1 MTEVLD
7 KPDAV
12 APRTK
17 PGLVLAIV
25 VIGVVMSA
33 VDTTIVILALPSM
46 ERSLHIAL
54 SGIIWVIVGYLL
66 VITLTATQV
75 GRLGDMFGRVRMYEA
90 GFLVFII
97 GSALCAVAS
106 NGAMIIGFRVL
117 QGLGGAFITA
127 NSGAVLADNF
137 PAERRGRAFGFQAVG
152 WNVGAIL
159 GILLGGVIVTYV
171 SWRWIFWINVPTGLG
186 ALALAIPYLHD
197 RGYRE
202 RQRIDWAGMV
212 TLGIGLFFI
221 LWAMVKLATV
231 SFSGEVQAALVVGI
245 VFVIIFAFIERH
257 VREPMVNL
265 SLFRIPTMP
274 SALLAAMF
282 QAVGNFAVL
291 FLVIMYL
298 QGVRGL
304 SPLHASLLLVPGYLI
319 GGAFAPFGGRLA
331 DRIGPVWP
339 ATVGLMI
346 QIVSLAIYAQL
357 GAKAPY
363 EIVIIASIV
372 SGVGSAGF
380 FPANTTAVMTAAPGR
395 AFGTANGLLRTFSNV
410 GMVFSF
416 AVAILVAARSISKK
430 LAFQIFV
437 GTTSLPRHL
446 TATFNSGLH
455 SAFYSAMG
463 FMVVAAVLSSLRLVH
478 RRRANQRTLAAP
490 VEAEPARAG

>member
-7 KPDAV
+7 QPDAV
-12 APRTK
+12 ATRTK
-17 PGLVLAIV
+17 PALVLAIV
-25 VIGVVMSA
+25 VIGVVMAA
-33 VDTTIVILALPSM
+33 VDTTIVVLALPSM

-54 SGIIWVIVGYLL
+54 SGVIWVIVGYLL

-97 GSALCAVAS
+97 GSALCGAS
-106 NGAMIIGFRVL
+106 WSVQSLIVFRVL

-152 WNVGAIL
+152 WNVGSIL
-159 GILLGGVIVTYV
+159 GILLGGVIITFV
-171 SWRWIFWINVPTGLG
+171 SWRWIFWINVPTGIG
-186 ALALAIPYLHD
+186 ALAVAIPYLHD
-197 RGYRE
+197 RGHRE
-202 RQRIDWAGMV
+202 RQRIDWAGMI

-231 SFSGEVQAALVVGI
+231 SFSGEVQAALAIGI
-245 VFVIIFAFIERH
+245 GFVIIFAFIERY
-257 VREPMVNL
+257 VSEPMVNL

-274 SALLAAMF
+274 STLLAATF
-282 QAVGNFAVL
+282 QSVGNFAVL

-304 SPLHASLLLVPGYLI
+304 TPLHASLLLVPGYLI
-319 GGAFAPFGGRLA
+319 GGAFAPYGGRLA

-339 ATVGLMI
+339 ATVGLMV

-357 GAKAPY
+357 GVKTPY
-363 EIVIIASIV
+363 ELVIVASTV
-372 SGVGSAGF
+372 SGIGSAGF
-380 FPANTTAVMTAAPGR
+380 FPANTTAVMSIVPGN

-446 TATFNSGLH
+446 TAVFNSGLH
-455 SAFYSAMG
+455 SAFYAAMG
-463 FMVVAAVLSSLRLVH
+463 FMAIAATLSSLRLKH
-478 RRRANQRTLAAP
+478 RRRANVHTETLAA
-490 VEAEPARAG
+490 EAEPARAS

>member
-1 MTEVLD
+1 MASILD
-7 KPDAV
+7 APGAV
-12 APRTK
+12 APRTR

-25 VIGVVMSA
+25 VVGVVMAA
-33 VDTTIVILALPSM
+33 VDTTIVVLALPSM

-54 SGIIWVIVGYLL
+54 SGVIWVIVSYLL

-106 NGAMIIGFRVL
+106 NGAMIIGFRIL

-152 WNVGAIL
+152 WNVGSIL
-159 GILLGGVIVTYV
+159 GILLGGVIITYV
-171 SWRWIFWINVPTGLG
+171 SWRWIFWINVPTGIA
-186 ALALAIPYLHD
+186 ALAVAIPNLHD
-197 RGYRE
+197 RGHRE

-231 SFSGEVQAALVVGI
+231 SFSGEVQAALAIGI

-257 VREPMVNL
+257 VSEPMVNL

-274 SALLAAMF
+274 STLLAATF
-282 QAVGNFAVL
+282 QSVGNFAVL

-304 SPLHASLLLVPGYLI
+304 TPLHASLLLVPGYLI
-319 GGAFAPFGGRLA
+319 GGAFAPYGGRLA

-339 ATVGLMI
+339 ATVGLMV

-357 GAKAPY
+357 GVKTPY
-363 EIVIIASIV
+363 ELVIVASTV
-372 SGVGSAGF
+372 SGIGSAGF
-380 FPANTTAVMTAAPGR
+380 FPANTTAVMSVVPGN

-446 TATFNSGLH
+446 TAVFNSGLH
-455 SAFYSAMG
+455 SAFYAAMG
-463 FMVVAAVLSSLRLVH
+463 FMAIAAVLSSLRLKH
-478 RRRANQRTLAAP
+478 RRRANVQTETVAT
-490 VEAEPARAG
+490 EAEHARAG

>member
-363 EIVIIASIV
+363 GIVIIASIV

>member
-1 MTEVLD
+1 MADILD
-7 KPDAV
+7 SPSAV

-17 PGLVLAIV
+17 PALVLAIV
-25 VIGVVMSA
+25 VVGVVMAA
-33 VDTTIVILALPSM
+33 VDTTIVVLALPSM

-54 SGIIWVIVGYLL
+54 SGVIWVIVGYLL

-97 GSALCAVAS
+97 GSALCAVAA

-152 WNVGAIL
+152 WNVGSIL
-159 GILLGGVIVTYV
+159 GILLGGVIITYV
-171 SWRWIFWINVPTGLG
+171 SWRWIFWINVPTGIG
-186 ALALAIPYLHD
+186 ALAVAIPYLHD
-197 RGYRE
+197 RGQRE
-202 RQRIDWAGMV
+202 RQRIDWAGMI

-231 SFSGEVQAALVVGI
+231 SFSGEVQAALAIGI
-245 VFVIIFAFIERH
+245 VFVIIFAFVERY
-257 VREPMVNL
+257 VSEPMVNL

-274 SALLAAMF
+274 STLLAATF
-282 QAVGNFAVL
+282 QSVGNFAVL

-319 GGAFAPFGGRLA
+319 GGAFAPYGGRLA

-339 ATVGLMI
+339 ATVGLLV

-357 GAKAPY
+357 GVKTPY
-363 EIVIIASIV
+363 ELVIVASTV
-372 SGVGSAGF
+372 SGIGSAGF
-380 FPANTTAVMTAAPGR
+380 FPANTTAVMSVVPGN

-446 TATFNSGLH
+446 TAVFNSGLH
-455 SAFYSAMG
+455 SAFYAAMG
-463 FMVVAAVLSSLRLVH
+463 FMAIAAFLSSLRLKH
-478 RRRANQRTLAAP
+478 RRRSTVQTETLATGT
-490 VEAEPARAG
+490 EHARAS

>member
-1 MTEVLD
+1 
-7 KPDAV
+7 
-12 APRTK
+12 
-17 PGLVLAIV
+17 
-25 VIGVVMSA
+25 
-33 VDTTIVILALPSM
+33 
-46 ERSLHIAL
+46 
-54 SGIIWVIVGYLL
+54 
-66 VITLTATQV
+66 
-75 GRLGDMFGRVRMYEA
+75 
-90 GFLVFII
+90 
-97 GSALCAVAS
+97 
-106 NGAMIIGFRVL
+106 MIIGFRVL

-363 EIVIIASIV
+363 GIVIIASIV

-380 FPANTTAVMTAAPGR
+380 FPANTTAVMTAAPGK

-463 FMVVAAVLSSLRLVH
+463 FMVVAAVLSSLRLLH

>member
-1 MTEVLD
+1 
-7 KPDAV
+7 
-12 APRTK
+12 
-17 PGLVLAIV
+17 
-25 VIGVVMSA
+25 
-33 VDTTIVILALPSM
+33 
-46 ERSLHIAL
+46 
-54 SGIIWVIVGYLL
+54 
-66 VITLTATQV
+66 
-75 GRLGDMFGRVRMYEA
+75 
-90 GFLVFII
+90 
-97 GSALCAVAS
+97 
-106 NGAMIIGFRVL
+106 VL

-152 WNVGAIL
+152 WNVGSIL
-159 GILLGGVIVTYV
+159 GILLGGVIITYV
-171 SWRWIFWINVPTGLG
+171 SWRWIFWINVPTGIG
-186 ALALAIPYLHD
+186 ALAVAIPYLHD
-197 RGYRE
+197 RGQRE
-202 RQRIDWAGMV
+202 RQRIDWAGMI

-231 SFSGEVQAALVVGI
+231 SFSGEVQAALAIGI
-245 VFVIIFAFIERH
+245 VFVIIFAFVERY
-257 VREPMVNL
+257 VSEPMVNL

-274 SALLAAMF
+274 STLLAATF
-282 QAVGNFAVL
+282 QSVGNFAVL

-319 GGAFAPFGGRLA
+319 GGAFAPYGGRLA

-339 ATVGLMI
+339 ATVGLLV

-357 GAKAPY
+357 GVKTPY
-363 EIVIIASIV
+363 ELVIVASTV
-372 SGVGSAGF
+372 SGIGSAGF
-380 FPANTTAVMTAAPGR
+380 FPANTTAVMSVVPGN

-446 TATFNSGLH
+446 TAVFNSGLH
-455 SAFYSAMG
+455 SAFYAAMG
-463 FMVVAAVLSSLRLVH
+463 FMAIAAFLSSLRLKH
-478 RRRANQRTLAAP
+478 RRRATVQTETLATGT
-490 VEAEPARAG
+490 EHARAS

>member
-1 MTEVLD
+1 MTDILD
-7 KPDAV
+7 SPGAV

-17 PGLVLAIV
+17 PALVLAIV
-25 VIGVVMSA
+25 VVGVVMAA
-33 VDTTIVILALPSM
+33 VDTTIVVLALPSM

-54 SGIIWVIVGYLL
+54 SGVIWVIVGYLL

-152 WNVGAIL
+152 WNVGSIL
-159 GILLGGVIVTYV
+159 GILLGGVIITYV
-171 SWRWIFWINVPTGLG
+171 SWRWIFWINVPTGIA
-186 ALALAIPYLHD
+186 ALAVAIPYLHD
-197 RGYRE
+197 RGHRE
-202 RQRIDWAGMV
+202 RQRIDWAGMI

-231 SFSGEVQAALVVGI
+231 SFSGEVQAALAIGI
-245 VFVIIFAFIERH
+245 AFVIIFAVIERY
-257 VREPMVNL
+257 VSEPMVNL

-274 SALLAAMF
+274 STLLAATF
-282 QAVGNFAVL
+282 QSVGNFAVL

-319 GGAFAPFGGRLA
+319 GGAFAPYGGRLA

-339 ATVGLMI
+339 ATVGLMV

-357 GAKAPY
+357 GVKTPY
-363 EIVIIASIV
+363 ELVIVASTV
-372 SGVGSAGF
+372 SGIGSAGF
-380 FPANTTAVMTAAPGR
+380 FPANTTAVMSIVPGN

-446 TATFNSGLH
+446 TAVFNSGLH
-455 SAFYSAMG
+455 SAFYAAMG
-463 FMVVAAVLSSLRLVH
+463 FMGIAAVLSSLRLKH
-478 RRRANQRTLAAP
+478 RRRANVQTETLAAQ
-490 VEAEPARAG
+490 AEPARAS

>member
-137 PAERRGRAFGFQAVG
+137 PAGRRGRAFGFQAVG

-363 EIVIIASIV
+363 GIVIIASIV